1 MYKTRVSVP
10 ATARRG
16 EIIEIRTLIAHPM
29 ESGFR
34 RDASGTLIP
43 RDILKSFTC
52 TYQGET
58 VFHMEF
64 YPGIAANP
72 FLSFRLRATRSGE
85 IGFAW
90 IDQNGASTRASATLE
105 VAD

>member
-58 VFHMEF
+58 VFHM
-64 YPGIAANP
+64 
-72 FLSFRLRATRSGE
+72 
-85 IGFAW
+85 
-90 IDQNGASTRASATLE
+90 
-105 VAD
+105 